1 MKVTIWMVIGLIF
14 CLIFLD
20 IFVVYS
26 AREKI
31 NAVAEQSLDAAMVAG
46 IVSDDVMRGQLYI
59 DETNGRQSALNLFVE
74 NMGLDLSLQ
83 NEYMKNTVFDLT
95 FSKIG
100 ERPKASLHIET
111 YIQAMSTRLVGLGG
125 IPMRITKDRYHIS
138 SFK

>member
-1 MKVTIWMVIGLIF
+1 MRVAFWMIIGLII
-14 CLIFLD
+14 CMVFLD
-20 IFVVYS
+20 VFVVYS
-26 AREKI
+26 VREKI

-46 IVSDDVMRGQLYI
+46 VVPDDVMRGQLYI
-59 DETNGRQSALNLFVE
+59 NEANGRQAALDLFIE
-74 NMGLDLSLQ
+74 NMGLDLSLENQ
-83 NEYMKNTVFDLT
+83 YMKNTVFDLT
-95 FSKIG
+95 FTKIG